1 MWYELEEYLNSKN
14 IIVEKGILKVEY
26 VDEYVLQIWFEE
38 NLDVSIYELDF
49 FPIISSE
56 GAGEVFKPLLSKDR
70 FMQAVGK
77 NNITWYDEETGD
89 YNENAIDI
97 SPEAIKWFCKKYGK
111 TIKRETVNSKL

>member
-1 MWYELEEYLNSKN
+1 MWNELETYLNSEN
-14 IIVEKGILKVEY
+14 FVNEKGILKVEY
-26 VDEYVLQIWFEE
+26 VNEHVLQIWFEE

-56 GAGEVFKPLLSKDR
+56 DAGEAFKPLLSKNR
-70 FMQAVGK
+70 FMQAVGR

-97 SPEAIKWFCKKYGK
+97 SPEAIKWFCKKFGK
-111 TIKRETVNSKL
+111 VIKA